1 MYELYYGTGGHGG
14 PYPTLE
20 DAMQSAER
28 LLAGSK
34 TEQTIRVVNRQTN
47 QTERVV
53 RKGEQTGEGHQL
65 ARAIVPMLHRYPG
78 QKQALIVAVEE
89 MPAPALRDLLN
100 VLRHAEDNVS
110 SAKRK
115 LMRGF

>member
-20 DAMQSAER
+20 DAVQTAER
-28 LLAGSK
+28 LLAGNK
-34 TEQTIRVVNRQTN
+34 NEQTIRVVNRHTN
-47 QTERVV
+47 RTERVV
-53 RKGEQTGEGHQL
+53 KKGEQTSEGHQL

-78 QKQALIVAVEE
+78 SNRSLLAAVEE
-89 MPAPALRDLLN
+89 MPAPALRELLN
-100 VLRHAEDNVS
+100 LLRHAEDETA
-110 SAKRK
+110 SAKRR